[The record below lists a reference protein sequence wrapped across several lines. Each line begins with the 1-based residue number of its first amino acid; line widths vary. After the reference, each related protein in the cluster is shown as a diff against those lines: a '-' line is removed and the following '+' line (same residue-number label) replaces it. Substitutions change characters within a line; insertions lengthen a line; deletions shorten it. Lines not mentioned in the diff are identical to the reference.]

1 MALRRPCH
9 TKCPSVAKRS
19 LPSPERSPVLVRH
32 EPAGILRLDE
42 LSRHPAEQPL
52 PHAAVAIGSGDYEI
66 GTEFHPRLLEGGG
79 QSGGVAGHHI
89 ACDFDAVACI
99 QSRASRKLG
108 LATAKSPSSTAQT
121 MTALAAF
128 RKGRAS
134 ATARRASR
142 VSFQPTTIRSA
153 AMRLTPEPTSSNG
166 RPSDSTTVAGSGSR
180 IMPSRSAGLEPIT

>member
-79 QSGGVAGHHI
+79 QSGGVAGHYI
-89 ACDFDAVACI
+89 AGDLDAVALHPVEGI
-99 QSRASRKLG
+99 PQAG
-108 LATAKSPSSTAQT
+108 LRHGKI
-121 MTALAAF
+121 AF
-128 RKGRAS
+128 SYSADHAS
-134 ATARRASR
+134 AGCLQEGKGIGDGA
-142 VSFQPTTIRSA
+142 P
-153 AMRLTPEPTSSNG
+153 RL
-166 RPSDSTTVAGSGSR
+166 SR
-180 IMPSRSAGLEPIT
+180 ILPTDDDTVGSNAADARAD